1 MADLNHVLFRCDEE
15 ERDFTKGQRGTYS
28 ISGHKFE
35 YAGLVSVA
43 NILEQQQVLMNMG
56 HALFDNM
63 RRGDWLLDYIADRLA
78 GLPNLARYQSFCY
91 TVFAKVK

>member
-1 MADLNHVLFRCDEE
+1 
-15 ERDFTKGQRGTYS
+15 
-28 ISGHKFE
+28 
-35 YAGLVSVA
+35 
-43 NILEQQQVLMNMG
+43 MNMG

-63 RRGDWLLDYIADRLA
+63 RKGDWLLDYIADRLA